1 MRDVGELKL
10 NRDDTPKDETSASWH
25 DCPVHPGQ
33 LWGRRARPCWPRRH
47 VRRTWDGRQW
57 DAITWVCGRT
67 NYHGLRAV

>member
-33 LWGRRARPCWPRRH
+33 LWGRRARPAATPPSPKNLGRASVGCSHLGLWTHQLPWP
-47 VRRTWDGRQW
+47 TGR
-57 DAITWVCGRT
+57 
-67 NYHGLRAV
+67 